1 MSRKKLQYPQIFL
14 YNSRNLWEEGLNNLL
29 LNLSGTITPW
39 ILGTLI
45 VLLLLALAVVFKSW
59 REMKCSPYFFM
70 RLQAEKRLQSYSF
83 ASLGLLAAT
92 VLFAI
97 YALRPPVD
105 TTPLVAVLT
114 NAKPVSEEV
123 VALAHQNIAAVE
135 FVAETADTSQ
145 IISTV
150 ENEPFF
156 LSDADA
162 LTQSALELPE
172 QYARFQPKADI
183 NENTNLGEI
192 DFSTKI
198 DDAYQAVDPTNIF
211 AVGSYTV
218 YATFSYDGMED
229 GMAWAWVWRYEGE
242 VVDGGNELWAY
253 GQDGPGYI
261 YYNPDEGFRPGEY
274 TLEVWVNDE
283 LFTRSTMR
291 MAGSA
296 LSSGN

>member
-1 MSRKKLQYPQIFL
+1 
-14 YNSRNLWEEGLNNLL
+14 
-29 LNLSGTITPW
+29 LSGTITPW

-45 VLLLLALAVVFKSW
+45 LLLLLALAVVFKSW
-59 REMKCSPYFFM
+59 REMKSSPYFFM

-83 ASLGLLAAT
+83 ASLGLLAAS

-97 YALRPPVD
+97 YTLRPPVD

-114 NAKPVSEEV
+114 NAKPVSDEV
-123 VALAHQNIAAVE
+123 AALAQQNIAAVE
-135 FVAETADTSQ
+135 FIAETAVTSQ
-145 IISTV
+145 IVSTT
-150 ENEPFF
+150 ENEPFL
-156 LSDADA
+156 LSNADA
-162 LTQSALELPE
+162 LIQSTLQLPE
-172 QYARFQPKADI
+172 QFARFQPKTDL
-183 NENTNLGEI
+183 NENTKLGTI

-198 DDAYQAVDPTNIF
+198 DDDYQAIDPTSIF
-211 AVGSYTV
+211 AAGAYTV
-218 YATFSYDGMED
+218 FATFSYDGMED

-253 GQDGPGYI
+253 GQDGPGFI
-261 YYNPDEGFRPGEY
+261 YYNPEEGFQTGEY

-296 LSSGN
+296 LSSSD